1 MPVMFCYIDSF
12 TMDQQVIK
20 LSPGDAEVI
29 FRGNLSDASDFM
41 AYTYQNDK
49 YDRIVLNVTL
59 AESVADQIRF
69 QAQSKYSK
77 NEIQIEVLK

>member
-1 MPVMFCYIDSF
+1 
-12 TMDQQVIK
+12 
-20 LSPGDAEVI
+20 
-29 FRGNLSDASDFM
+29 M

-49 YDRIVLNVTL
+49 YDRIVLKGTL

-77 NEIQIEVLK
+77 NEI